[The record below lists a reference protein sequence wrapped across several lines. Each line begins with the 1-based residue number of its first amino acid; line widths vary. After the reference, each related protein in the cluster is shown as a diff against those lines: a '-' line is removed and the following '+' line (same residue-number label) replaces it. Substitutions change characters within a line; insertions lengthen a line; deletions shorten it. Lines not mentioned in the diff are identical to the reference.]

1 MGIGQMQ
8 IRKIQKNTLDEGNQS
23 EILAKMCLILG
34 FQEAQ
39 YPLLADLLQ
48 ISLLKFKY
56 SNKANRC

>member
-1 MGIGQMQ
+1 MAEGTGNGDQRSILG
-8 IRKIQKNTLDEGNQS
+8 EGNQS
-23 EILAKMCLILG
+23 EIPAKMCLISG

-48 ISLLKFKY
+48 ISMIKVDF

>member
-1 MGIGQMQ
+1 MQ
-8 IRKIQKNTLDEGNQS
+8 TRKIQKNTLDEGNQS
-23 EILAKMCLILG
+23 EILAKMCLISG

-48 ISLLKFKY
+48 ISMIKVDF